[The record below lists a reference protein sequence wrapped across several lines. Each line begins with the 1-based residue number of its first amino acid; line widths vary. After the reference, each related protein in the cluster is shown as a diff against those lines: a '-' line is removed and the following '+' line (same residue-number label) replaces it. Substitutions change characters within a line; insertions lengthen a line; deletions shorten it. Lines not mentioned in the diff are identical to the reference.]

1 MKLGILDCSP
11 QQRQKPPS
19 PGASARR
26 VQSQAFLRSL
36 GRVLIF
42 ATAAC
47 LSSFA
52 QEPSHDAVIVDSA
65 IVIDTHADTPT
76 RITDENFDLA
86 SDAGLG
92 HWDLGKAEAGNLGAE
107 FFSIYVEPTANR
119 GHYARRAL
127 DMIDAVYQAVGAHPD
142 KIVMAFSSADI
153 MAARNA
159 PRRRIAALLGI
170 EGGHAIEGDMR
181 LLRDFYR
188 LGVRYM
194 TLTWANSNELGQ
206 SSGDLMAPQRAKG
219 RLSGDPA
226 LKSTPARSTPAGDP
240 GLTGFGRDVVH
251 EMNRLGMM
259 VDISHVSDQSF
270 YDALAITRAPVIASH
285 SSARALTDSPRNL
298 TDDMLRAL
306 ARNGGVAQVNFN
318 CGFIDQKY
326 LDAYR
331 KLLAE
336 KGAVMDAI
344 EAQFNARKIGYNEY
358 LRALRSASAGIPRP
372 PLESL
377 IRHIDHIAKTAGMDH
392 VGLGSD
398 FDGVPCLPEGIDS
411 VADLPKITQALL
423 KRGYSA
429 DDVQKILGGNR
440 CASSPRWKRSAA
452 KSNNNKEV
460 SELIS
465 DRSQRRSLGG

>member
-1 MKLGILDCSP
+1 MKPGILDCLP
-11 QQRQKPPS
+11 QRRQKPPS
-19 PGASARR
+19 PGAPARR
-26 VQSQAFLRSL
+26 VQSKVFLRSL
-36 GRVLIF
+36 GRVLVF

-47 LSSFA
+47 LSGFG
-52 QEPSHDAVIVDSA
+52 QEPIHNSARVDSA
-65 IVIDTHADTPT
+65 IVIDTHADTPV
-76 RITDENFDLA
+76 RITDEKFDLA

-92 HWDLGKAEAGNLGAE
+92 HWDLRKAEAGSLGAE

-127 DMIDAVYQAVGAHPD
+127 DMIDAVYQAVEAHPD

-153 MAARNA
+153 MAARNV
-159 PRRRIAALLGI
+159 PHKRIAALLGI
-170 EGGHAIEGDMR
+170 EGGHAIEGDLR

-206 SSGDLMAPQRAKG
+206 SSGDLNPGRA
-219 RLSGDPA
+219 S
-226 LKSTPARSTPAGDP
+226 DP
-240 GLTGFGRDVVH
+240 GLTGFGREVVR

-331 KLLAE
+331 ELLAE
-336 KGAVMDAI
+336 KGAAIDAI

-377 IRHIDHIAKTAGMDH
+377 IRHIDHIAKTAGVDH

-423 KRGYSA
+423 QRGYPA
-429 DDVQKILGGNR
+429 DDVQKILGGNLLR
-440 CASSPRWKRSAA
+440 AFA
-452 KSNNNKEV
+452 EV
-460 SELIS
+460 EKVSRQE
-465 DRSQRRSLGG
+465 QQ

>member
-1 MKLGILDCSP
+1 MELGVIEY
-11 QQRQKPPS
+11 
-19 PGASARR
+19 RR
-26 VQSQAFLRSL
+26 MRSRAFLRSI
-36 GRVLIF
+36 GRVLVF
-42 ATAAC
+42 AAAAC
-47 LSSFA
+47 LSSVA
-52 QEPSHDAVIVDSA
+52 QQSISDSA
-65 IVIDTHADTPT
+65 IVVDTHADTPT
-76 RITDENFDLA
+76 RIADENFDLA
-86 SDAGLG
+86 SDSGLG
-92 HWDLGKAEAGNLGAE
+92 HWDLRKARAGNLGAE
-107 FFSIYVEPTANR
+107 FFSIYVESTANR

-142 KIVMAFSSADI
+142 EIVMAFSSADI
-153 MAARNA
+153 MAARTA
-159 PRRRIAALLGI
+159 PHKRIAALLGI

-194 TLTWANSNELGQ
+194 TLTWAKSNELGQ
-206 SSGDLMAPQRAKG
+206 SSGDLKAGRAG
-219 RLSGDPA
+219 AAASNL
-226 LKSTPARSTPAGDP
+226 
-240 GLTGFGRDVVH
+240 GLTAFGRDVVR

-270 YDALAITRAPVIASH
+270 YDALAVTRAPVIASH

-326 LDAYR
+326 LDAFR

-336 KGAVMDAI
+336 KGAAINAI
-344 EAQFNARKIGYNEY
+344 EARFNAHKIVYNEY
-358 LRALRSASAGIPRP
+358 LRALHSSSAGIARP

-377 IRHIDHIAKTAGMDH
+377 ISHIDHIAKTAGVEH

-423 KRGYSA
+423 NRGYSA
-429 DDVQKILGGNR
+429 DDVQKILGGNLLR
-440 CASSPRWKRSAA
+440 VFA
-452 KSNNNKEV
+452 EV
-460 SELIS
+460 ENVS
-465 DRSQRRSLGG
+465 RQGQQ

>member
-1 MKLGILDCSP
+1 MELRTLDCPP
-11 QQRQKPPS
+11 QQRQPWV
-19 PGASARR
+19 R
-26 VQSQAFLRSL
+26 LRSL
-36 GRVLIF
+36 GCIVAL
-42 ATAAC
+42 AAAAC
-47 LSSFA
+47 LSSPA
-52 QEPSHDAVIVDSA
+52 QPPIPSSATSVDST
-65 IVIDTHADTPT
+65 IVVDTHADTPM

-92 HWDLGKAEAGNLGAE
+92 HWDLRKARAGNLGAE

-127 DMIDAVYQAVGAHPD
+127 DMIDAVYQAVGTHPD
-142 KIVMAFSSADI
+142 EIVMAFSSSDI
-153 MAARNA
+153 VAARTA
-159 PRRRIAALLGI
+159 PQPRIAALLGI

-194 TLTWANSNELGQ
+194 TLTWANSNQLGQ
-206 SSGDLMAPQRAKG
+206 SSGDLP
-219 RLSGDPA
+219 
-226 LKSTPARSTPAGDP
+226 TPASEPRACRGSGCAAANDP
-240 GLTGFGRDVVH
+240 GLTGFGREVVR

-270 YDALAITRAPVIASH
+270 YDVLAVTQSPVIASH

-326 LDAYR
+326 RDAFR
-331 KLLAE
+331 RLEAK
-336 KGAVMDAI
+336 KGAAMAEI
-344 EAQFNARKIGYNEY
+344 EGQFKTHKIGYNEY
-358 LRALRSASAGIPRP
+358 LRALQAASAGIPRP

-377 IRHIDHIAKTAGMDH
+377 ISHIDHMAKTAGVDH

-429 DDVQKILGGNR
+429 DDVQKIVGGNLLR
-440 CASSPRWKRSAA
+440 VFAAVEKAS
-452 KSNNNKEV
+452 
-460 SELIS
+460 
-465 DRSQRRSLGG
+465 RREQQ

>member
-1 MKLGILDCSP
+1 M
-11 QQRQKPPS
+11 
-19 PGASARR
+19 
-26 VQSQAFLRSL
+26 
-36 GRVLIF
+36 

-47 LSSFA
+47 LGSFA
-52 QEPSHDAVIVDSA
+52 QSRTDNSA
-65 IVIDTHADTPT
+65 IVKSVTANSTIVNSVIVVDTHADTPT

-86 SDAGLG
+86 GDAGLG
-92 HWDLGKAEAGNLGAE
+92 HWDLRRAEAGKLGAE

-119 GHYARRAL
+119 GHYTRRAL

-142 KIVMAFSSADI
+142 RIVMAYSVADI

-159 PRRRIAALLGI
+159 PRPRIAALLGI

-206 SSGDLMAPQRAKG
+206 SAGDLAPRQAECG
-219 RLSGDPA
+219 LAGDPA
-226 LKSTPARSTPAGDP
+226 VKSGLSHSNAASKRRAGCRPGGDA
-240 GLTGFGRDVVH
+240 GLTEFGRAVVR

-270 YDALAITRAPVIASH
+270 YDTLAGTRSPVIASH

-331 KLLAE
+331 ELLAK
-336 KGAVMDAI
+336 KGAAMDAI
-344 EAQFNARKIGYNEY
+344 EEQFNTRKIGYNEY
-358 LRALRSASAGIPRP
+358 LRALRAASPGIPRP

-377 IRHIDHIAKTAGMDH
+377 INHIDHIAKIAGVDH

-423 KRGYSA
+423 QHGYSA
-429 DDVQKILGGNR
+429 DDVQKILGGNLLR
-440 CASSPRWKRSAA
+440 VFAAVEEASRQER
-452 KSNNNKEV
+452 
-460 SELIS
+460 
-465 DRSQRRSLGG
+465 Q

>member
-1 MKLGILDCSP
+1 MELEILDCRP
-11 QQRQKPPS
+11 
-19 PGASARR
+19 
-26 VQSQAFLRSL
+26 VQPRAFLRPL
-36 GRVLIF
+36 ACALALVT
-42 ATAAC
+42 ATC
-47 LSSFA
+47 LSGFA
-52 QEPSHDAVIVDSA
+52 QAPVPAPRGVDSTIIHSA
-65 IVIDTHADTPT
+65 IVIDTHADTPQ

-92 HWDLGKAEAGNLGAE
+92 HWDLGKAKAGNLGAE

-119 GHYARRAL
+119 GHYARRAM

-142 KIVMAFSSADI
+142 EIVMAFSPADI
-153 MAARNA
+153 IAARQA
-159 PRRRIAALLGI
+159 PQPRIAALLGI

-194 TLTWANSNELGQ
+194 TLTWANSNKLGQ
-206 SSGDLMAPQRAKG
+206 SSGDLQA
-219 RLSGDPA
+219 PA
-226 LKSTPARSTPAGDP
+226 LKRLPARSAQASDP
-240 GLTGFGRDVVH
+240 GLTGFGREVVR

-270 YDALAITRAPVIASH
+270 YDALAATHSPVIASH

-298 TDDMLRAL
+298 TDGMLRAL

-336 KGAVMDAI
+336 KGAAMTSI
-344 EAQFNARKIGYNEY
+344 EERFNTHKIRYNEY
-358 LRALRSASAGIPRP
+358 LRAQRSLSAGIPRP

-377 IRHIDHIAKTAGMDH
+377 INHIDYIAKIAGVDH

-398 FDGVPCLPEGIDS
+398 FDGVPCLPAGIDS
-411 VADLPKITQALL
+411 VADLPKITRALL
-423 KRGYSA
+423 DRGYSA
-429 DDVQKILGGNR
+429 DDVQKILGGNLLR
-440 CASSPRWKRSAA
+440 VFAEVEKASR
-452 KSNNNKEV
+452 NG
-460 SELIS
+460 
-465 DRSQRRSLGG
+465 Q